1 MVALLI
7 RHGQVPTQDRIG
19 LRAALGLSERGQAQ
33 VRALAERLRR
43 FEIATVFASPLL
55 RTKETAQII
64 TNGREIPLIAESS
77 LIEVNHGDWENRS
90 FEELAEE
97 PVWKRFNTFRG
108 GTRIPGGEMMIEVQA
123 RIVTFLQRISNEFR
137 DRTMALVTHA
147 DVIRAAVCHYAGIPL
162 DLSLRVEISPAS
174 LSILEIAD
182 WGARLVRLNDTGDE

>member
-123 RIVTFLQRISNEFR
+123 RIVTFLERISNEFR